1 MPTIEENF
9 TLVRAAIAAVEEKY
23 GRAAGSVHLLA
34 VCKGHPVEA
43 LRQAVEQ
50 AGQRDFG
57 ESQVQEALPK
67 MAALSD
73 HDLTWHFIGPIQS
86 NKTRDIARHF
96 HWVHGV
102 DRIKIARRLD
112 EQRSAEM
119 PPLNVCIQVNAS
131 GEATKSGVAIAEVPA
146 LAEAITHMPRLRL
159 RGLMAIPPP
168 LAEFNRQRDAFS
180 QIREIQA
187 RLVTQ
192 GWTLDTLSM
201 GMSGDM
207 EAAIAEGATIVRI
220 GRALFGAR
228 EK

>member
-9 TLVRAAIAAVEEKY
+9 SHVRKAIAAAEQRF
-23 GRAAGSVHLLA
+23 GRAGGAVRLLA
-34 VCKGHPVEA
+34 VSKGHPAET
-43 LRQAVEQ
+43 LRLAVER
-50 AGQRDFG
+50 AGQREFG

-67 MAALSD
+67 VAALSD

-96 HWVHGV
+96 QWAHGV

-112 EQRSAEM
+112 DQRPAEM

-131 GEATKSGVAIAEVPA
+131 GEATKSGVAITEVPA
-146 LAEAITHMPRLRL
+146 LAEAISRLPRLRL

-168 LAEFNRQRDAFS
+168 LAEFSRQRDAFR
-180 QIREIQA
+180 QIREAQA
-187 RLVTQ
+187 RLVAQ
-192 GWTLDTLSM
+192 GWPLDTLSM

-228 EK
+228 PP

>member
-9 TLVRAAIAAVEEKY
+9 SHVRKAIAAAEQRF
-23 GRAAGSVHLLA
+23 GRAGGAVRLLA
-34 VCKGHPVEA
+34 VSKGHPAET
-43 LRQAVEQ
+43 LRLAVER
-50 AGQRDFG
+50 AGQREFG

-96 HWVHGV
+96 QWAHGV
-102 DRIKIARRLD
+102 DRVKIARRLD
-112 EQRSAEM
+112 EQRPAEM

-146 LAEAITHMPRLRL
+146 LAEAIAHMPRLRL
-159 RGLMAIPPP
+159 RGLMSIPAP
-168 LAEFNRQRDAFS
+168 LAEFSRQRDAFR
-180 QIREIQA
+180 QIREAQA
-187 RLVTQ
+187 RLVAR
-192 GWTLDTLSM
+192 GWPLDTLSM

-228 EK
+228 PP